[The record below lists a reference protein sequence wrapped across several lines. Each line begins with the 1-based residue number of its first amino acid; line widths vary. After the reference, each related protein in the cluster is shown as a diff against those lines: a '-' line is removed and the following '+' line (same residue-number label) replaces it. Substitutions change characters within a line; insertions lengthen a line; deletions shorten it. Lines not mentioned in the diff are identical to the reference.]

1 MNQSEQNY
9 FSVQKPSETSSGP
22 YTSPPPIGYPT
33 REAVVGDPPAAAIET
48 KSKGGCLLDIVTSI
62 LCCCCQ
68 DGC

>member
-33 REAVVGDPPAAAIET
+33 RDAVVGAPPAAAIET
-48 KSKGGCLLDIVTSI
+48 KSKGAGCLWDIVTSI
-62 LCCCCQ
+62 ICCCQ
-68 DGC
+68 DG